1 MGLRTRILNKTLF
14 VSMGVALCVAA
25 YAAERTFTGAS
36 GGAFGTA
43 ANWSNNTLPTNGD
56 TAIVPSG
63 KRVIVSTAADATAL
77 KDVRLL
83 PQAGRR
89 RRLCGGA

>member
-1 MGLRTRILNKTLF
+1 MGLRTGILNKALF